1 MKGVFGLGCVVWVF
15 GSVSKVTKRGLGIYV
30 PVEYQDRIAPF
41 RGRRVL
47 VLVISDD
54 CEEVPGSR
62 TA

>member
-1 MKGVFGLGCVVWVF
+1 LSCVVWVF

-30 PVEYQDRIAPF
+30 PVEHQDRIAPF

-54 CEEVPGSR
+54 CEEGPGSR

>member
-1 MKGVFGLGCVVWVF
+1 MSCVVWVF

-54 CEEVPGSR
+54 CEEVPDSR

>member
-1 MKGVFGLGCVVWVF
+1 MGCVVWVF

-30 PVEYQDRIAPF
+30 PVEYQDKIAPF

-54 CEEVPGSR
+54 CKEGYSSKAPQHR
-62 TA
+62 L